1 MEPTPAPSRVR
12 EFILAQ
18 HDLLRLRMQGLL
30 VGSAR
35 LRRGELEPRAVRI
48 LAREL
53 LALLKAHIGDEE
65 RMLAVALADVDA
77 FATVRLEK
85 IREEHRAQTRDLSAM
100 IASLDDSV
108 DPEALASTVEEF
120 ARRIADDIDEEERQY
135 LTEGLLKDDLIVTG
149 FIG

>member
-1 MEPTPAPSRVR
+1 
-12 EFILAQ
+12 
-18 HDLLRLRMQGLL
+18 
-30 VGSAR
+30 
-35 LRRGELEPRAVRI
+35 
-48 LAREL
+48 
-53 LALLKAHIGDEE
+53 
-65 RMLAVALADVDA
+65 
-77 FATVRLEK
+77 
-85 IREEHRAQTRDLSAM
+85 M